1 MFSYNLDPVKY
12 PITFHKV
19 LQGILERQ
27 GLQVRAQHSINLPK
41 LKILLSSSKPKLFYL
56 IANISDVLYLQ
67 KTSKHVDRCRAF
79 SYSAHAESVLDIV
92 QS

>member
-1 MFSYNLDPVKY
+1 MTLHIRIAKGLWD
-12 PITFHKV
+12 
-19 LQGILERQ
+19 RQ

-67 KTSKHVDRCRAF
+67 RTSKHVDRCRAF